1 MIFLR
6 NEKSYTNKHRWIAMK
21 AYGYP
26 TRAHKHSYKLRL
38 LQFFI
43 SDSKGGGR
51 EHTKLSVTFAFTN
64 SRYLKIK
71 FT

>member
-6 NEKSYTNKHRWIAMK
+6 YERSYTNKHRWIAMK

-38 LQFFI
+38 LQLFI
-43 SDSKGGGR
+43 SNFRGKKTY
-51 EHTKLSVTFAFTN
+51 EALSYVRIYSQQVFEN
-64 SRYLKIK
+64 
-71 FT
+71 